1 MVQIK
6 DKFTVC
12 RHSPYRYDVVGSFL
26 RPEILKEARERFAK
40 QEISLGQLTKVEDQ
54 TIIDLIN
61 KEESAGLKAITDGE
75 FRRSWYHLDFFW
87 GLQGVKKIKT
97 NGWQL
102 HDGTHARG
110 EGAALDGEL
119 GGNNH
124 PFIDHFRFVKDHVS
138 RGFEVKQTIP
148 SPALL
153 LAQLELPFNLESTKT
168 FYSNEDDL
176 IKAIAAAY
184 DQVLADLFKAGL
196 KVVQF
201 DDSAWSSLIA
211 AKLVDHPAANPLEFT
226 SEKFE
231 ELKSKYLKVNNLAI
245 EGAPKGLVVNAH
257 ICRGNYKSNWAFT
270 GSYAGIANPL
280 FIQEK
285 VNAFY
290 LEYDTARDGGFEVL
304 KQIPKDKW
312 VVLGLVTSKDGH
324 LEKADKIVKRIYE
337 ASQYFDLDHLCLSP
351 QCGFASSEEGNVLT
365 EKQQWDKISLIR
377 SIATK
382 IWLN

>member
-1 MVQIK
+1 MLQIK

-26 RPEILKEARERFAK
+26 RPENLKEARERFAK
-40 QEISLGQLTKVEDQ
+40 QEISKNQLTEVEDQ
-54 TIIDLIN
+54 AIIDLIN

-87 GLQGVKKIKT
+87 GLQGIKKIQT

-110 EGAALDGEL
+110 EGAALNGEL
-119 GGNNH
+119 SGINH
-124 PFIDHFRFVKDHVS
+124 PFIEHFLFVKDHVNK
-138 RGFEVKQTIP
+138 GLEVKQTIP

-153 LAQLELPFNLESTKT
+153 LAQLELPFNIKSTKT

-176 IKAIAAAY
+176 IKAIADAY
-184 DQVLADLFKAGL
+184 DQVLVDFYKAGL

-211 AKLVDHPAANPLEFT
+211 AKIVYHSSTNPLEFT
-226 SEKFE
+226 SSEFE
-231 ELKSKYLKVNNLAI
+231 ELKSKYLKVNNLVI
-245 EGAPKGLVVNAH
+245 QGAPKGLIINAH

-270 GSYAGIANPL
+270 GSYAGIADPL
-280 FIQEK
+280 FTQENI
-285 VNAFY
+285 NAFY
-290 LEYDTARDGGFEVL
+290 LEYDTVRDGGFDVL

-324 LEKADKIVKRIYE
+324 LEKSTDIVKRIYE
-337 ASQYFDLDHLCLSP
+337 AAKYFDLDHLCLSP

-365 EKQQWDKISLIR
+365 EKQQWDKVDLIR
-377 SIATK
+377 SIAEK
-382 IWLN
+382 IWSN